1 MATLAPTYVGH
12 GQAFGP
18 IFRAVRSFPGINM
31 SIQTGEDEGRDAQ
44 RCDKKWENNA
54 KELSV
59 GRQGVCKNT
68 TE

>member
-1 MATLAPTYVGH
+1 
-12 GQAFGP
+12 
-18 IFRAVRSFPGINM
+18 M
-31 SIQTGEDEGRDAQ
+31 SVQTGEDEGRDAQ
-44 RCDKKWENNA
+44 RCDKKGKNNA